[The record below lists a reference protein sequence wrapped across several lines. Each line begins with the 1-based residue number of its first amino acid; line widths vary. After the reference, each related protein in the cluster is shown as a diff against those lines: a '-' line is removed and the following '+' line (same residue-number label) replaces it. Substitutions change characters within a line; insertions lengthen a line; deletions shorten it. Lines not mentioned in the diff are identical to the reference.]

1 MITLAAS
8 VQFVKG
14 VGESRAG
21 ILRNKGILTVED
33 LLYYLPF
40 RYEDR
45 TRLRGLS
52 EVRAGEMATVIA
64 RVRSAGMLPVR
75 RSRVRI
81 FCADVGERGA
91 YLRCKWFNAAYLE
104 RMIRAG
110 QYLALHGK
118 VEFDA
123 YEGGLQM
130 MQPQF
135 EVLPDLA
142 ESPNPLDTGGVS
154 PAGHSLEVGRIVPI
168 YEAAG
173 KGRLPSRF
181 FRRAVYSA
189 LESLAGVDDP
199 LPPGVTGPLGLLPR
213 WEAFR
218 NAHFPAAGSRL
229 SDLDAFRSP
238 AQVRLIFEEFFLLET
253 GLALKRKRA
262 REQPGIAFRTDA
274 RIRECLKKILPFRPT
289 AAQKRALGEI
299 VEDMRAPRPMH
310 RLLQGDVGS
319 GKTIV
324 ALQAA
329 VIAIENG
336 YQVGVMAPTEILAA
350 QHFYYFR
357 RLLDQSGYTPV
368 LLSGS
373 AGAREKR
380 AVKKLLREGAAQIA
394 IGTHALVE
402 KDVEFKALG
411 LVIIDE
417 QHRFGVMQR
426 LQLMRKTQAPDTLVM
441 TATPIPRTLALT
453 IYGDL
458 DVSIL
463 DELPAGRRPVQT
475 RQIPEE
481 RASEAYEFVRSQV
494 RSGAQAFIVCPVI
507 EDASALEGD
516 ATGQADRTRTTGL
529 KSALQVHEHLSK
541 AVFPEFPVG
550 LLHGRLPGE
559 VKEKTM
565 ASFQAGKIPILVGT
579 TVLEVGVD
587 VPNAAVMVIQQAE
600 RFGLAQLHQ
609 LRGRVGRGR
618 RQSYCLLLAGQEQ
631 TEAARQRLAVLERTQ
646 DGFEIAETDLRLR
659 GPGEFMGTRQSG
671 IPALRVANL
680 VRDRE
685 ILEQARRAALD
696 FVEQGDHQELARL
709 VRYIRESWNRRYGL
723 VTVG

>member
-1 MITLAAS
+1 
-8 VQFVKG
+8 
-14 VGESRAG
+14 
-21 ILRNKGILTVED
+21 
-33 LLYYLPF
+33 
-40 RYEDR
+40 
-45 TRLRGLS
+45 
-52 EVRAGEMATVIA
+52 
-64 RVRSAGMLPVR
+64 
-75 RSRVRI
+75 
-81 FCADVGERGA
+81 
-91 YLRCKWFNAAYLE
+91 
-104 RMIRAG
+104 
-110 QYLALHGK
+110 
-118 VEFDA
+118 
-123 YEGGLQM
+123 
-130 MQPQF
+130 
-135 EVLPDLA
+135 
-142 ESPNPLDTGGVS
+142 
-154 PAGHSLEVGRIVPI
+154 VPI

-181 FRRAVYSA
+181 FRRAVYAA

-199 LPPGVTGPLGLLPR
+199 LPPGVTAPLGLLPR

-218 NAHFPAAGSRL
+218 NAHFPAAGARL
-229 SDLDAFRSP
+229 ADLDDFRSP

-262 REQPGIAFRTDA
+262 RELPGIAFRTDA

-336 YQVGVMAPTEILAA
+336 CQVVVMAPTEILAA

-357 RLLDQSGYTPV
+357 RLLERSGYTPV

-373 AGAREKR
+373 SGVREKR
-380 AVKKLLREGAAQIA
+380 AIKKLLREGAAQIA

-402 KDVEFKALG
+402 EDVEFKALG

-426 LQLMRKTQAPDTLVM
+426 LRLMRKTQAPDTLVM

-463 DELPAGRRPVQT
+463 DEMPAGRRPVVT
-475 RQIPEE
+475 RQVPEE
-481 RASEAYEFVRSQV
+481 RASEAYELVRTQV

-507 EDASALEGD
+507 EDAASLEGD
-516 ATGQADRTRTTGL
+516 ATAPAVRSRASGL
-529 KSALQVHEHLSK
+529 KSALQVHQYLSK
-541 AVFPEFPVG
+541 VVFPEFPVG
-550 LLHGRLPGE
+550 LLHGRLSGDE
-559 VKEKTM
+559 KEKTM
-565 ASFQAGKIPILVGT
+565 AAFQAGALPILVGT

-587 VPNAAVMVIQQAE
+587 VPRASVMVVESAD

-609 LRGRVGRGR
+609 LRGRVGRGTD
-618 RQSYCLLLAGQEQ
+618 QSYAALVSTAATTREWEGLVEGRLTPTTTEQ
-631 TEAARQRLAVLERTQ
+631 ARLIAVQRTT
-646 DGFEIAETDLRLR
+646 DGFELAEKDWELRREGNVL
-659 GPGEFMGTRQSG
+659 GLVQSG
-671 IPALRVANL
+671 LPQLRVASL
-680 VRDRE
+680 QEASHRDLATRARDHAEALLDPAGGIRRGAEALDRE
-685 ILEQARRAALD
+685 LSR
-696 FVEQGDHQELARL
+696 GWLAR
-709 VRYIRESWNRRYGL
+709 VFAGDPGGSA
-723 VTVG
+723 